1 MKKLLSLCPVRQAC
15 PVPLETLVTSYYFE
29 NQNLIILEIDLLN
42 TSKVQM
48 GKLVNSHLVN
58 LIEDLTEMWIPS
70 EINSPLKRKEVG
82 STTSPTKLKI
92 PMYTKVL

>member
-1 MKKLLSLCPVRQAC
+1 
-15 PVPLETLVTSYYFE
+15 
-29 NQNLIILEIDLLN
+29 
-42 TSKVQM
+42 M